1 MLFRSARLR
10 RIDRALSAILTA
22 IDDDDAIASRACVT
36 WRDLD
41 VLAIATD
48 RKRIAAY
55 DRAAALEAQWQARV
69 DAYQDQ

>member
-22 IDDDDAIASRACVT
+22 IDDDDAIATRACVT

-41 VLAIATD
+41 ALSIATD